1 MDLWIFNEKAA
12 KPDYVVGYGSDGEQQ
27 FAHLRLPSGDAPH
40 PVIVFIHGGYYRA
53 RYGLDYAEH
62 ACVALT
68 DAGFATYNIEYR
80 RVGSG
85 GGFPTTFQDLA
96 AALDFLPRIAMEYNL
111 DTDRV
116 ITMGHSAG
124 GHLALWL
131 AGRQRIAE
139 NSELYAAAPLKIRG
153 AVALAGVNDLIKG
166 HELGLSDNIIDT
178 LLGGAPDK
186 FADRYAAVSPMQML
200 PLGVPQWVIHGT
212 ADDAVP
218 YLLSESYAA
227 RAAQLGDTVKLIT
240 LPDAG
245 HFEVVDPRSSE
256 WAQVVAAAHEAAG

>member
-12 KPDYVVGYGSDGEQQ
+12 KPDYIVRYGADDEQQ
-27 FAHLRLPSGDAPH
+27 FANLRLPSGDAPH
-40 PVIVFIHGGYYRA
+40 PVLVFIHGGYYRA
-53 RYGLDYAEH
+53 RYSLDYADH
-62 ACVALT
+62 ACIALT
-68 DAGFATYNIEYR
+68 DAGFATYNVEYR
-80 RVGSG
+80 RVGSY
-85 GGFPTTFQDLA
+85 PTTFQDLA

-111 DTDRV
+111 ATDRL

-139 NSELYAAAPLKIRG
+139 DSALYVAAPLKIRG
-153 AVALAGVNDLIKG
+153 AVSLAGVNDLVKG

-178 LLGGAPDK
+178 FLGGSPEK
-186 FADRYAAVSPMQML
+186 FTDRYAAVSPMQML

-218 YLLSESYAA
+218 YLLNESYAA
-227 RAAQLGDTVKLIT
+227 RATELGDTVKLVT
-240 LPDAG
+240 LPNAG

-256 WAQVVAAAHEAAG
+256 WAQVVAAAHEAAR